1 MKKQKPIIIISS
13 LCLLLCLCVGYAAFN
28 TQLSIKT
35 KGNVKRYQI
44 EDYVQDYLFLH
55 LDGINNEIN
64 EHNSNAKTWTN
75 LVDNEYD
82 LNMLGFNNLNWTDD
96 NGLYFDG
103 IDDSIDTGFNQETLG
118 DNITIDAVVNTEE
131 TSNYRG
137 LIGYHGESVGDIIY
151 YKGLAIQFINNKLSW
166 FYYNTA
172 AKGSCFVE
180 LSEEQTANLKGKKV
194 EITTVMSGNNFVGI
208 YINGKEASKVNCAVS
223 FDPWEEDNLIIAKS
237 FKFSED
243 RYFKGTIYNYKI
255 YNKALTDREIEQN
268 YKVNKQRYEL
278 K

>member
-137 LIGYHGESVGDIIY
+137 LIGYHGESVGD
-151 YKGLAIQFINNKLSW
+151 
-166 FYYNTA
+166 
-172 AKGSCFVE
+172 
-180 LSEEQTANLKGKKV
+180 
-194 EITTVMSGNNFVGI
+194 
-208 YINGKEASKVNCAVS
+208 
-223 FDPWEEDNLIIAKS
+223 
-237 FKFSED
+237 
-243 RYFKGTIYNYKI
+243 TI
-255 YNKALTDREIEQN
+255 
-268 YKVNKQRYEL
+268 
-278 K
+278 